1 MKINLP
7 EIDKEAMINSC
18 ISGVKD
24 NCRKKRLLESKKNI
38 LKTSNIYYA
47 ALAKVALSKINANQ
61 KFVGKATKDDMIF
74 LYDKRLVKSKR
85 GKEFHDAII
94 AGAPWGKCPICN
106 YNLADTVDHYLA
118 KTIYYQFAV
127 TLENLVPM
135 CMKCNHCK
143 NDDIPKGREEETIH
157 PYFDDFD
164 DEEWLFAKIEEKA
177 GYPFGFL
184 FSVKSPSVW
193 AVEKCNRARNHLLKY
208 KLDDLYNKLS
218 AADINKELSKLKQ
231 LYSIDKDLSVLKS
244 SISSSLEVER
254 DYNRNSWQ
262 TAMYRCLNTDLWFW
276 NTFIPEFLDLNK

>member
-135 CMKCNHCK
+135 CIVYSCGN
-143 NDDIPKGREEETIH
+143 
-157 PYFDDFD
+157 
-164 DEEWLFAKIEEKA
+164 
-177 GYPFGFL
+177 
-184 FSVKSPSVW
+184 VPSF
-193 AVEKCNRARNHLLKY
+193 RRNG
-208 KLDDLYNKLS
+208 
-218 AADINKELSKLKQ
+218 
-231 LYSIDKDLSVLKS
+231 
-244 SISSSLEVER
+244 
-254 DYNRNSWQ
+254 
-262 TAMYRCLNTDLWFW
+262 YRCSGRSIPSDRNRIPPASFWLVRVYSLNAGSSPYTSLMDL
-276 NTFIPEFLDLNK
+276 